1 MATICDDTT
10 VQPVLPQ
17 FILGN
22 HHILKVH
29 EMQAKADLVP
39 NNVFVVRA
47 KSSWVKQRIDVHDS
61 TTIARMFAGEEHQQS
76 RVIVMGRLSGTLPSL
91 GVANSTQC
99 QGVPVLCAYQHDLA
113 TAAVGC
119 VRFPTVQGSRQEGV
133 STKPAAKT

>member
-1 MATICDDTT
+1 MRRHNSPTSATT
-10 VQPVLPQ
+10 VHSGEPSHSESARDAGEGRSSAKQRLCCPCQ
-17 FILGN
+17 KQLG
-22 HHILKVH
+22 
-29 EMQAKADLVP
+29 
-39 NNVFVVRA
+39 
-47 KSSWVKQRIDVHDS
+47 KQRIDVHDS

-133 STKPAAKT
+133 STKPASKK